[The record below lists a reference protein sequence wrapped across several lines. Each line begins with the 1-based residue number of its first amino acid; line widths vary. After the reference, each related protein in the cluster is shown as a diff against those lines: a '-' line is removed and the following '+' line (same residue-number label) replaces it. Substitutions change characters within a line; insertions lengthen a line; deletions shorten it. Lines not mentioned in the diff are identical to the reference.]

1 MANKTKTNEQ
11 ALRSLLKAL
20 TPVESALV
28 RERLVT
34 ILQQTSQSVQL
45 FRASFSL
52 RGTLG
57 KGKTSHRT
65 RLMEKVKHIVDKY
78 KSKTWQ
84 TYRH

>member
-34 ILQQTSQSVQL
+34 ILQQTSQSVQENPEEWKN
-45 FRASFSL
+45 FFVHPSL
-52 RGTLG
+52 YVALW
-57 KGKTSHRT
+57 
-65 RLMEKVKHIVDKY
+65 EKAKLHIGLD
-78 KSKTWQ
+78 
-84 TYRH
+84 